1 MKSKKWFFCIIT
13 CMTFFIFSA
22 MAAANNS
29 PIIAVQS
36 TIDSILDTIRDKSL
50 SNPAKKEERRNKIRS
65 LINERFDFEEMAKR
79 SLARHWKKRTPE
91 EKKEFVSLFSQLL
104 EASYIGKIEGYS
116 DEKITYDKEEIK
128 GGGKYGV
135 VSTTIATKNV
145 DIPIDYKVILRGATW
160 WVYDIA
166 IEGVSFISTYRNQ
179 YNKIIMKESYADLIK
194 KMKKKLAE
202 VKAL

>member
-1 MKSKKWFFCIIT
+1 MKN
-13 CMTFFIFSA
+13 MTR
-22 MAAANNS
+22 AACVIACLTVLLLAVASANNS
-29 PIIAVQS
+29 PLIAVQS

-50 SNPAKKEERRNKIRS
+50 STPAKKEERRNKIRS

-79 SLARHWKKRTPE
+79 SLARHWKKRTPA

-104 EASYIGKIEGYS
+104 ESSYIGKIEGYS

-135 VSTTIATKNV
+135 VSTTIATENV
-145 DIPIDYKVILRGATW
+145 DIPINYKVILRGDTW
-160 WVYDIA
+160 WVYDIT

-179 YNKIIMKESYADLIK
+179 YNKIIGKESYAALVQ
-194 KMKKKLAE
+194 KMEKKLAE
-202 VKAL
+202 DKAL